1 MAANWLE
8 FGEVMR
14 MDITRIIQ
22 TTSRTFIPFQ
32 REGPAIVFSIKA
44 LFGLILVIAYVYMLI
59 NSMEVPEH
67 LTELI
72 TLVLGYLFGSEY
84 SK

>member
-1 MAANWLE
+1 
-8 FGEVMR
+8 
-14 MDITRIIQ
+14 
-22 TTSRTFIPFQ
+22 
-32 REGPAIVFSIKA
+32 
-44 LFGLILVIAYVYMLI
+44 LILVIAYVYMLI